1 MADGTITAPAYHD
14 GLAKKTSLTGSER
27 IIISDNASDKTTTT
41 AVMRDFAANAVTD
54 TFNQKIKDEAAARE
68 AGDKTLRTDID
79 ANYKLLATVI
89 DTTIPK
95 EVAERKAADSA
106 LTSALA
112 TETAAREGGDKT
124 LRTDLDANY
133 KLLAGVIDTTIPNEV
148 KERKAADAALTY
160 RIDNCDTLIL
170 DIKKGFCDMGEFET
184 EAKALSALGDLTY
197 CSSNAYCVLHAHYSK
212 EGKEC
217 NMVCI
222 QSFNEDAV
230 NDKHL
235 VRQFLF
241 NRDKVWQ
248 RCIYFTDKTRTEIK
262 GRDDWE
268 ATFCDRLHWD
278 ADSRKLVPSLFG
290 YTFNKDY
297 TDAIPLSTVTSDGLM
312 SAAQAAKLAALEQ
325 RVAALEAKA

>member
-1 MADGTITAPAYHD
+1 MADNSLKDQAAVIRDETAAGKNTATRVGSLLVD
-14 GLAKKTSLTGSER
+14 MCGSLETAAAASALATET
-27 IIISDNASDKTTTT
+27 
-41 AVMRDFAANAVTD
+41 
-54 TFNQKIKDEAAARE
+54 AARE
-68 AGDKTLRTDID
+68 AGDKTLRTDI
-79 ANYKLLATVI
+79 
-89 DTTIPK
+89 
-95 EVAERKAADSA
+95 
-106 LTSALA
+106 
-112 TETAAREGGDKT
+112 
-124 LRTDLDANY
+124 DANY

-148 KERKAADAALTY
+148 KERKAADAALTSALATETAAREGGDKTLAADIAANYNLLAGVINTTIPKEVAERKAADAALTY
-160 RIDNCDTLIL
+160 RIDNCDNLIL

-184 EAKALSALGDLTY
+184 EAKALNALGDLTY
-197 CSSNAYCVLHAHYSK
+197 CSSNAYCILHAHYSK

-222 QSFNEDAV
+222 QSFNEDAE
-230 NDKHL
+230 NNKHL

-278 ADSRKLVPSLFG
+278 ADTRKLVPSLFG

-297 TDAIPLSTVTSDGLM
+297 TDAIPLSNSTTDGLM
-312 SAAQAAKLAALEQ
+312 SAAQAAKLAALEL

>member
-1 MADGTITAPAYHD
+1 MADNSLKDQAAVIRDETAAGKNTATRVGSLLVD
-14 GLAKKTSLTGSER
+14 MCGSLETAAAASALATET
-27 IIISDNASDKTTTT
+27 
-41 AVMRDFAANAVTD
+41 
-54 TFNQKIKDEAAARE
+54 AARE

-79 ANYKLLATVI
+79 ANYKLLA
-89 DTTIPK
+89 
-95 EVAERKAADSA
+95 S
-106 LTSALA
+106 
-112 TETAAREGGDKT
+112 
-124 LRTDLDANY
+124 
-133 KLLAGVIDTTIPNEV
+133 VIDTTIPNEV
-148 KERKAADAALTY
+148 KARKEGDAALTASIEKEAAARSKEIADEAQY
-160 RIDNCDTLIL
+160 RSQQDSRLDARIDNCDNLIL
-170 DIKKGFCDMGEFET
+170 DLKKGFRDMGEFET
-184 EAKALSALGDLTY
+184 EAKALNALGDLTY

-222 QSFNEDAV
+222 QSFNEDAE

-262 GRDDWE
+262 SRDNWE

-278 ADSRKLVPSLFG
+278 ADTRKLVPSLFG

-297 TDAIPLSTVTSDGLM
+297 TDAIPLSNFTTDGLM
-312 SAAQAAKLAALEQ
+312 SAAQAAKLAALEL